1 MSIAR
6 PKKQIRTKNMEKIT
20 INEEYIR
27 LDNLMK
33 FSGLC
38 HSGGKAKF
46 LIQNGEVKLNGE
58 ICTMRGKKIRPGDTI
73 QYQNQTVEVIADTN
87 P

>member
-1 MSIAR
+1 LGVA
-6 PKKQIRTKNMEKIT
+6 PYGKEKMEIIT
-20 INEEYIR
+20 IGEEFIR

-38 HSGGKAKF
+38 NSGGRAKY

-58 ICTMRGKKIRPGDTI
+58 VCTMRGKKIRPGDKVD
-73 QYQNQTVEVIADTN
+73 YQNRTIMVETAVK
-87 P
+87 

>member
-1 MSIAR
+1 M
-6 PKKQIRTKNMEKIT
+6 

-38 HSGGKAKF
+38 DTGGRAKY

-58 ICTMRGKKIRPGDTI
+58 VCTMRGKKIRGGDRVE
-73 QYQNQTVEVIADTN
+73 YQGRTVEVAVES
-87 P
+87 

>member
-1 MSIAR
+1 
-6 PKKQIRTKNMEKIT
+6 MEKI
-20 INEEYIR
+20 IIHEEFIR

-38 HSGGKAKF
+38 NTGGRAKY

-58 ICTMRGKKIRPGDTI
+58 ICTMRGKKIRSGDKVE
-73 QYQNQTVEVIADTN
+73 YQNRTVEVAVEGSFSSL
-87 P
+87 